1 MKNVNKIIKDVVFG
15 LAVMAVGLWVP
26 HTADACT
33 GITLKSQDGAT
44 VLARTIEWGGSY
56 LNSRYVVVPR
66 GYVQQSYVPGGQKN
80 GLEFTAVYGYVG
92 IAVELEDFVADGLNE
107 AGLAAGLF
115 YFPHYGSYEAYDEGQ
130 RESTLSDLQLVP
142 WMLSQ
147 FKTVDEVKE
156 ALGTVHV
163 VSSDPRASTAHWRI
177 ADASGRQVVLE
188 IVDGIRHSCKYPWLI
203 FVV

>member
-1 MKNVNKIIKDVVFG
+1 MRNVNKIIKGMVFG
-15 LAVMAVGLWVP
+15 LAVTAVGLCVP
-26 HTADACT
+26 HTAEACT

-80 GLEFTAVYGYVG
+80 GLKFTAAYGYVG

-115 YFPHYGSYEAYDEGQ
+115 YFPHYGSYEAYGEGQ
-130 RESTLSDLQLVP
+130 RESTLSDLYLGCCLGSRR
-142 WMLSQ
+142 WM
-147 FKTVDEVKE
+147 
-156 ALGTVHV
+156 
-163 VSSDPRASTAHWRI
+163 R
-177 ADASGRQVVLE
+177 
-188 IVDGIRHSCKYPWLI
+188 
-203 FVV
+203 

>member
-1 MKNVNKIIKDVVFG
+1 MVFG
-15 LAVMAVGLWVP
+15 LAVTAVGLCVP
-26 HTADACT
+26 HTAEACT

-80 GLEFTAVYGYVG
+80 GLKFTAAYGYVG

-115 YFPHYGSYEAYDEGQ
+115 YFLTTVVMKRTMRGNVRVHCPICNLYLGCCLGS
-130 RESTLSDLQLVP
+130 RR
-142 WMLSQ
+142 WM
-147 FKTVDEVKE
+147 
-156 ALGTVHV
+156 
-163 VSSDPRASTAHWRI
+163 R
-177 ADASGRQVVLE
+177 
-188 IVDGIRHSCKYPWLI
+188 
-203 FVV
+203 

>member
-1 MKNVNKIIKDVVFG
+1 MYGNYVEVAG
-15 LAVMAVGLWVP
+15 RCHCL
-26 HTADACT
+26 
-33 GITLKSQDGAT
+33 
-44 VLARTIEWGGSY
+44 GSY
-56 LNSRYVVVPR
+56 HRVGRQLSEQPLCGCASRVCATIVCAGR
-66 GYVQQSYVPGGQKN
+66 TKN
-80 GLEFTAVYGYVG
+80 GLEFTAAYGYVG

-156 ALGTVHV
+156 ALGAVHV
-163 VSSDPRASTAHWRI
+163 VSSDPRASTLIGALRTLRDDRSCWRLWT
-177 ADASGRQVVLE
+177 AF
-188 IVDGIRHSCKYPWLI
+188 LI
-203 FVV
+203 FMKMN

>member
-1 MKNVNKIIKDVVFG
+1 MKNVNKIIKEVVFG
-15 LAVMAVGLWVP
+15 LAITAVGLWVP

-33 GITLKSQDGAT
+33 GITLKSQDSAT

-80 GLEFTAVYGYVG
+80 GLEFTVVYGYVG

-107 AGLAAGLF
+107 VGLAAGLF
-115 YFPHYGSYEAYDEGQ
+115 YFPHYGSYEAYDEEQ

-147 FKTVDEVKE
+147 FKTVDEVK
-156 ALGTVHV
+156 
-163 VSSDPRASTAHWRI
+163 
-177 ADASGRQVVLE
+177 
-188 IVDGIRHSCKYPWLI
+188 
-203 FVV
+203 

>member
-1 MKNVNKIIKDVVFG
+1 M
-15 LAVMAVGLWVP
+15 
-26 HTADACT
+26 
-33 GITLKSQDGAT
+33 
-44 VLARTIEWGGSY
+44 
-56 LNSRYVVVPR
+56 
-66 GYVQQSYVPGGQKN
+66 
-80 GLEFTAVYGYVG
+80 
-92 IAVELEDFVADGLNE
+92 ELEDFVADGLNE

-188 IVDGIRHSCKYPWLI
+188 IVDGIPHFYEKMN
-203 FVV
+203 